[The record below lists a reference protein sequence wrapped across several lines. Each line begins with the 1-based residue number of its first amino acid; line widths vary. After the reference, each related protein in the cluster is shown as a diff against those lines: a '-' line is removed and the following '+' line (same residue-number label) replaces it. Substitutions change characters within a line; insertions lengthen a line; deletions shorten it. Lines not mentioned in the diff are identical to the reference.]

1 MPTLRGA
8 AALVLLA
15 GLACSSTLEPRT
27 GITLL
32 VTNGTCLTGR
42 CDSLEVLAFPSNQP
56 HTPGGFWSVDLGLLT
71 TPEACFTLPPS
82 ATFRVIGVSAD
93 GSRDTTIFTWTTA
106 DPLSLGVQAPSDSRI
121 QASPTTVAFVPAN
134 AAGWSIT
141 FPTGSRPSPRL
152 ACATG

>member
-1 MPTLRGA
+1 MINVRRA
-8 AALVLLA
+8 AAVAVLA
-15 GLACSSTLEPRT
+15 GLACSSTLDPRS

-32 VTNGTCLTGR
+32 ATNSTCLTGR

-56 HTPGGFWSVDLGLLT
+56 RTPGGFWSVDLGLLT

-82 ATFRVIGVSAD
+82 ATFRVIGVNAD
-93 GSRDTTIFTWTTA
+93 GSRDTTTFTWTSA
-106 DPLSLGVQAPSDSRI
+106 EPLSLGVQAPSGFRT
-121 QASPTTVAFVPAN
+121 QASPTTIAFVPAN

-141 FPTGSRPSPRL
+141 FPTGSRASPSP